1 MVSSQNVL
9 TFALAGNGPMTA
21 AASALAEIRYK
32 GLKGLQA
39 SGDELELEASSQGS
53 GDHVLFCV
61 GDTRAS
67 AVLNSS
73 NEELILTL
81 CDGSTMSADTVYSFS
96 ITVTNPSLPQ
106 PAPTLSISAR
116 GAGGKVLFDWF
127 PLAKPSAEAAASMTP
142 SDVFTASGFADPL
155 FTSVVGFSIRSM
167 EQSNSLASAQNTLT
181 LTLQTNI
188 DLFLWSTEL
197 SSFTTSKSAPTFII
211 SGLSGAVISS
221 SDVALTTPTS
231 LALESS
237 TDDGSGLFF
246 SADGESK
253 RATWDDA
260 SNSLKMSLCSSTV
273 MWRGYIFALSFD
285 VINPTSAQASPAI
298 SIALEVSGRN
308 RSDCIFDLSQF
319 QILLQMLSA
328 WFTALG

>member
-53 GDHVLFCV
+53 GDHGLFCV

-67 AVLNSS
+67 AVWNSS

-81 CDGSTMSADTVYSFS
+81 CDGSTISADTVYSFS
-96 ITVTNPSLPQ
+96 ITVTNPSSPQ

-127 PLAKPSAEAAASMTP
+127 PLAKPSADATASVAP
-142 SDVFTASGFADPL
+142 ENQFIASGFADPL
-155 FTSVVGFSIRSM
+155 FTMSVGFSIRSM
-167 EQSNSLASAQNTLT
+167 GQSNSLASAQNTLT
-181 LTLQTNI
+181 LTLQTYV
-188 DLFLWSTEL
+188 DLYLGSTEL

-237 TDDGSGLFF
+237 TIDGSGLFC
-246 SADGESK
+246 SPDGKSK

-260 SNSLKMSLCSSTV
+260 SKSLKLSLCSSTT
-273 MWRGYIFALSFD
+273 MWRGYTFALSFD
-285 VINPTSAQASPAI
+285 ILNPASGQSSPAM
-298 SIALEVSGRN
+298 SIALEVSGDTN
-308 RSDCIFDLSQF
+308 QLVSSV
-319 QILLQMLSA
+319 
-328 WFTALG
+328 